1 MRRLTEFKSKIRV
14 SPGAGAG
21 KNERSNYRER
31 IMSTANLLR
40 LIALAA
46 IWGGSF
52 LFLRI
57 GAPVLGPAVMI
68 AYRVG
73 FAALFLAIVGLAL
86 SKPLLW
92 RAHWKHY
99 LILGLFNSALP
110 FLLFAFAARTLS
122 ASVLSVLN
130 ATAPIWGAL
139 VSAAWARQGVSGR
152 TIAGLVLGMAGVAL
166 LVGFDKVS
174 ALPGAGLAIAA
185 ALFAALNYG
194 IASTYARFA
203 KPVEP
208 FANAHGS
215 MWAATLLVLPV
226 LPFFPQPGSA
236 TIGIMGAVLALGVL
250 CSGVA
255 YLLYFRLIR
264 DVGPTS
270 ALTVTFLN
278 PLFGILW
285 GTLFLHEV
293 IGWYTVAGSAIVI
306 VGTAL
311 VTGYV
316 PRWLAPSPAASDT

>member
-1 MRRLTEFKSKIRV
+1 
-14 SPGAGAG
+14 
-21 KNERSNYRER
+21 
-31 IMSTANLLR
+31 MSTANLLR
-40 LIALAA
+40 LILLAA

-57 GAPVLGPAVMI
+57 AAPVLGPAMLI
-68 AYRVG
+68 GGRLG
-73 FAALFLAIVGLAL
+73 FATLFLAIVALAL
-86 SKPLLW
+86 RKPLLW
-92 RAHWKHY
+92 RVHWKHY
-99 LILGLFNSALP
+99 VILGLFNSALP

-130 ATAPIWGAL
+130 ATAPMWGAL
-139 VSAAWARQGVSGR
+139 ISAAWSRQAVPGR
-152 TIAGLVLGMAGVAL
+152 TVAGIALGTCGVAL
-166 LVGFDKVS
+166 LVGFDHVS
-174 ALPGAGLAIAA
+174 ARPGAGLAIAA
-185 ALFAALNYG
+185 ALFASFNYG
-194 IASTYARFA
+194 LASTYAKSA
-203 KPVEP
+203 QAVEP

-215 MWAATLLVLPV
+215 MWAATLMILP
-226 LPFFPQPGSA
+226 LLAFFPAPGQP
-236 TIGIMGAVLALGVL
+236 TVGIVAAVVALGVV

-285 GTLFLHEV
+285 GALFLGEV

-311 VTGYV
+311 VTGFR
-316 PRWLAPSPAASDT
+316 PSFLARAKLGAGS